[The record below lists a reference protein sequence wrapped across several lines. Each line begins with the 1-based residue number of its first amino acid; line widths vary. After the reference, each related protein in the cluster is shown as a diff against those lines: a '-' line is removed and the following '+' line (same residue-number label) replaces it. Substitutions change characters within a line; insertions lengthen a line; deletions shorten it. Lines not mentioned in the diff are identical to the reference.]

1 MPRSPTC
8 RSRGTVELYYL
19 VVYVEAMTEPNR
31 GAPGGTKRMSADVS
45 DAARSDA
52 IAKDW
57 EKAVSY
63 SITDEDIERAR
74 LLVGVDLA
82 MKHRE
87 YIQTAT
93 TDNIR
98 NFAH

>member
-1 MPRSPTC
+1 MTA
-8 RSRGTVELYYL
+8 
-19 VVYVEAMTEPNR
+19 EA
-31 GAPGGTKRMSADVS
+31 AD
-45 DAARSDA
+45 AERTDA

-63 SITDEDIERAR
+63 AITDEDIERAK
-74 LLVGVDLA
+74 LLVGVDVA
-82 MKHRE
+82 AKSRE

-98 NFAH
+98 NRVSDRRTCGFSRWRARGSTRVSSSR

>member
-1 MPRSPTC
+1 MTA
-8 RSRGTVELYYL
+8 
-19 VVYVEAMTEPNR
+19 EA
-31 GAPGGTKRMSADVS
+31 AD
-45 DAARSDA
+45 AERTDA

-63 SITDEDIERAR
+63 AITDEDIERAK
-74 LLVGVDLA
+74 LLVGVDVA
-82 MKHRE
+82 AKSRE

-98 NFAH
+98 NFAHGCGTTIRCTATPTTAARPAGAASSRRG